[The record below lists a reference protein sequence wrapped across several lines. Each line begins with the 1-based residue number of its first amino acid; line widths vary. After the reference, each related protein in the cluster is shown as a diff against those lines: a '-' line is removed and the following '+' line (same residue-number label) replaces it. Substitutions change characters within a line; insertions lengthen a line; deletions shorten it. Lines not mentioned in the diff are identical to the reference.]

1 MSEVSQEAKS
11 FLSLLKE
18 STNTTVLTGAGVSVA
33 SGIPDFRSPGGL
45 YSKVSPEIFELSS
58 FMKDPAGYYKVA
70 RERIHTMADTLPN
83 ATHILLARLQELGLI
98 QTIITQNIDGLL
110 QKAGARDVVELHGTV
125 SLFDCL
131 QCSRKFDRSEM
142 ELILESADVPKCSCG
157 GLIKPRIVFFGEM
170 LPEKAIRS
178 SEDAALAAD
187 LFLTLGSS
195 LVVYPAAQ
203 FPVIAK
209 SSGARVAIVNRDE
222 TGLDY
227 LADHI
232 FRVELEGFSKEVI
245 SLLEAES

>member
-1 MSEVSQEAKS
+1 VSEVSQEAKS

-70 RERIHTMADTLPN
+70 RERIHTMADTVPN
-83 ATHILLARLQELGLI
+83 ATHILLARLQEMGLI

-142 ELILESADVPKCSCG
+142 ELILES
-157 GLIKPRIVFFGEM
+157 R
-170 LPEKAIRS
+170 
-178 SEDAALAAD
+178 
-187 LFLTLGSS
+187 
-195 LVVYPAAQ
+195 
-203 FPVIAK
+203 
-209 SSGARVAIVNRDE
+209 
-222 TGLDY
+222 
-227 LADHI
+227 
-232 FRVELEGFSKEVI
+232 
-245 SLLEAES
+245 